1 MNQRDYPP
9 AARTATAPSSVE
21 NAAGTTLGEL
31 LRQARERRALTL
43 DEVAR
48 QTRIPKRH
56 LEQLELNSLVGIPP
70 GMYQR
75 AEVRTYADA
84 VGLDPQL
91 ALTALGRAQ
100 AASQPKADA
109 RPPQRV
115 PARPREARRRL
126 RLALIATVAVALPA
140 AAASVLWRWQAS
152 RPADVQPPAVEDKA
166 VPTSLRPESVADP
179 QIGGGTD
186 RAASPPA
193 PVENVD
199 GPKVFEYPDLRVIT
213 EPPGAR
219 VTVDG
224 VGWGQAPMTIR
235 ALPSGSRLVRVTLDG
250 YAAQER
256 HVALSANEP
265 RTTVRITLKPLR

>member
-1 MNQRDYPP
+1 MNQRDHLP
-9 AARTATAPSSVE
+9 AAGTPTVPPSVE
-21 NAAGTTLGEL
+21 NATGMTLGEL
-31 LRQARERRALTL
+31 LRQARERRGLTL
-43 DEVAR
+43 EEVAR
-48 QTRIPKRH
+48 RTRIPKRH

-91 ALTALGRAQ
+91 ALVALGRAQ

-115 PARPREARRRL
+115 PARARQSRRRI
-126 RLALIATVAVALPA
+126 RLALVAIVAVALPA
-140 AAASVLWRWQAS
+140 AAATVLWRWQAA

-166 VPTSLRPESVADP
+166 VPTSLRPDSLADP
-179 QIGGGTD
+179 QTGAGPDG
-186 RAASPPA
+186 AAPTPSPA
-193 PVENVD
+193 ESVD
-199 GPKVFEYPDLRVIT
+199 VPKVFEYPDLRVIT

-224 VGWGQAPMTIR
+224 VGWGPSPMTIR
-235 ALPSGSRLVRVTLDG
+235 ALPSGTRLVRVTLDG
-250 YAAQER
+250 YAAEER
-256 HVALSANEP
+256 HVAVSANEP

>member
-1 MNQRDYPP
+1 MNDRLP
-9 AARTATAPSSVE
+9 
-21 NAAGTTLGEL
+21 AAGTPSAPPSVQNPTGMTLGEL
-31 LRQARERRALTL
+31 LRQARERRGVTL

-48 QTRIPKRH
+48 LTRIPKRH
-56 LEQLELNSLVGIPP
+56 LEQLELNSLAGIPP

-91 ALTALGRAQ
+91 ALVALGQAQ

-109 RPPQRV
+109 RQRQPV
-115 PARPREARRRL
+115 PARPRQARRRL

-152 RPADVQPPAVEDKA
+152 RSVDVQPPAVEDRA

-179 QIGGGTD
+179 IGGGTG
-186 RAASPPA
+186 AAAPTPS
-193 PVENVD
+193 PVESAD
-199 GPKVFEYPDLRVIT
+199 TPKVFEYPDLRVIT

-224 VGWGQAPMTIR
+224 VGWGQSPMTIR

-256 HVALSANEP
+256 HVAVSASEP